1 MEKTKRLIIQDEQ
14 LSNDKAIQKAAEYLM
29 TGEVVAFPTETVYGL
44 GADATNE
51 QAVRKIFQAKKR
63 PEDNPLIAHVATKG
77 QLEMLVKDIPSFV
90 HQLIDAFSPGP
101 LTYVLKSSDK
111 CARNV
116 TAGLATVAVRIPN
129 HPVALKLLK
138 VCDLPIAAPR
148 DRKSTRLNSSHVAI
162 SYAVFCLKKK
172 TTT

>member
-90 HQLIDAFSPGP
+90 HQLIDAFSPCP
-101 LTYVLKSSDK
+101 LSYVFKSSEN

-116 TAGLATVAVRIPN
+116 TAGLEYVAVSIQYTSVDIIN
-129 HPVALKLLK
+129 
-138 VCDLPIAAPR
+138 
-148 DRKSTRLNSSHVAI
+148 
-162 SYAVFCLKKK
+162 
-172 TTT
+172 